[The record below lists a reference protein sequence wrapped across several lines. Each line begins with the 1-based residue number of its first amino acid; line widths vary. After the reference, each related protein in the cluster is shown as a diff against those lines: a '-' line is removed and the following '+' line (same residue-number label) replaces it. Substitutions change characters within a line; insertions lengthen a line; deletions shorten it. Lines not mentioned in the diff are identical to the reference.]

1 VEQKDNYMANYE
13 FYIASSLEKVFPTN
27 RVKEEKRES
36 FNLLQNDQLNFQIV
50 YYLDDCD
57 KQVRNRHFRV
67 KIIST
72 LDSQISEVKL
82 VKCEYLATENRDRYY
97 ISTDPGLYPDL
108 LIPSNGIIKP
118 LANQYKSLFISIL
131 SKNNI
136 DTHKVKIQIEEVLF
150 EDNTGK
156 KIFTNK
162 IFFEEELT
170 INIINDKLID
180 LPIIHTQWFHCDSI
194 ANYHNE
200 IPFSDNYWELLE
212 KYIFYAR
219 TKCDVNMLLTP
230 VFTPPLDTDV
240 NAERKTIQL
249 VDITYENNCYSFD
262 FSKLE
267 KWCEIC
273 KKSGIEY
280 IEVAHLFTQ
289 WGAKCTPK
297 IVVLEKDETGEL
309 KKVNKFGWHVRAT
322 SLKYRKF
329 LESFIPSL
337 IKAFDF
343 FGYKKE
349 TLYFHISDEP
359 NISCIED
366 YQKAKDQVKDLLVDC
381 NLIDALSD
389 FSFYENG
396 LVEIPIPSND
406 HIEPFVNKVDQLWTY
421 YCIAQGNMVPN
432 RFIALPS
439 YRNRVMGILLYLY
452 NIKGFLHWGFNYW
465 ESENSRESIN
475 PFISCDG
482 NCAFPAGDPFL
493 IYPGPLS
500 SLRNEI
506 QIEAFND
513 LKLLCILEKEIG
525 RENVINII
533 KDGES
538 CGFTFKDYPK
548 NNEYYL
554 RLREKILNM
563 ISLS

>member
-1 VEQKDNYMANYE
+1 MANYE
-13 FYIASSLEKVFPTN
+13 FYIASSLEKVFPTT
-27 RVKEEKRES
+27 RVKEEKRRT
-36 FNLLQNDQLNFQIV
+36 FNLLQNDQINFQIV

-67 KIIST
+67 NIISK
-72 LDSQISEVKL
+72 LDSQINEVKL
-82 VKCEYLATENRDRYY
+82 IKCEYLATENRDRDY
-97 ISTDPGLYPDL
+97 ISTNPGVYPDL
-108 LIPSNGIIKP
+108 LVSSNGIIKP
-118 LANQYKSLFISIL
+118 LANQYRSLFVSIF
-131 SKNNI
+131 SKEKI

-170 INIINDKLID
+170 INIINKNLIK

-200 IPFSDNYWELLE
+200 IPFSDNYWALLE

-219 TKCDVNMLLTP
+219 NKCDINMLLTP

-240 NAERKTIQL
+240 NGERKTIQL
-249 VDITYENNCYSFD
+249 VDITYDNNKYSFD

-267 KWCEIC
+267 KWCKIC
-273 KKSGIEY
+273 KTSGIEY

-289 WGAKCTPK
+289 WGAKYTPK
-297 IVVLEKDETGEL
+297 IVVLEKNETGEF
-309 KKVNKFGWHVRAT
+309 KKVNKFGWHVEAT
-322 SLKYRKF
+322 SSEYRKF
-329 LESFIPSL
+329 LEAFIPAL
-337 IKAFDF
+337 IKAFSL
-343 FGYKKE
+343 FGYEKD

-366 YQKAKDQVKDLLVDC
+366 YKRAKEQVQDLLVDC

-389 FSFYENG
+389 YPFYEKG
-396 LVEIPIPSND
+396 LVQIPIPSND
-406 HIEPFVNKVDQLWTY
+406 HIEPFVDNVEQLWTY
-421 YCIAQGNMVPN
+421 YCIAQGNLVPN
-432 RFIALPS
+432 RFVGLPS

-500 SLRNEI
+500 SIRNEI
-506 QIEAFND
+506 QLEAFND
-513 LKLLCILEKEIG
+513 LKLLYILEEKIG
-525 RENVINII
+525 RDKVVDLI
-533 KDGES
+533 KEGES
-538 CGFTFKDYPK
+538 CSFTFKDYPR

-554 RLREKILNM
+554 KLKGKILNK
-563 ISLS
+563 ISLL